1 MCRGPLGCKTSR
13 KHADVL
19 RHACLQNA
27 KGKLILAGA
36 LIEPVDGGLL
46 VFKGASVEEI
56 ESFVASDPYV
66 QNGIVANSSVRP
78 LATVCAP

>member
-1 MCRGPLGCKTSR
+1 M
-13 KHADVL
+13 
-19 RHACLQNA
+19 
-27 KGKLILAGA
+27 
-36 LIEPVDGGLL
+36 DGGLL

-66 QNGIVANSSVRP
+66 QNGIVADSSVRP

>member
-1 MCRGPLGCKTSR
+1 MYENSSE
-13 KHADVL
+13 HADVL
-19 RHACLQNA
+19 RPACPQNQQ
-27 KGKLILAGA
+27 GKLILAGA

-66 QNGIVANSSVRP
+66 QNGIVADSSVRP